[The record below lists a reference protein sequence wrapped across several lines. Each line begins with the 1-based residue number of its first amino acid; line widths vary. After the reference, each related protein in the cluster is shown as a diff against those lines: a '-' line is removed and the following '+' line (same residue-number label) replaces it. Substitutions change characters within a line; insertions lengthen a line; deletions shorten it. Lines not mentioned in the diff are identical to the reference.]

1 MDQNTVTELEQ
12 ASEIQK
18 AYNKKIQYGYGVGI
32 RWFFMSVVPCVFIA
46 SFLYGVTLWFFVIV
60 LLPVIPIIFA
70 VIDGSRLRKKAKQ
83 DQDLVI
89 TDHANSGIIIHDAK
103 SSGFSKYNLA
113 VLWVI
118 AVVVSAAGI
127 IGMFFGINLY
137 ISFKTA
143 LGFKDTH
150 DIFDTLFLIFIG
162 LWPIFLVIQ
171 VTIEKIQRK
180 KLLDSQNSS
189 TGPE

>member
-1 MDQNTVTELEQ
+1 MEPGTVTESDQ

-18 AYNKKIQYGYGVGI
+18 AYNKKIQYGYDVAI
-32 RWFFMSVVPCVFIA
+32 RWFFISVLPCVFIS

-70 VIDGSRLRKKAKQ
+70 IIDGSRLRKKAKQ
-83 DQDLVI
+83 DQDLVA
-89 TDHANSGIIIHDAK
+89 TTHVNPAIIIHDAK
-103 SSGFSKYNLA
+103 SSSFSKYNLA
-113 VLWVI
+113 VLWVV

-127 IGMFFGINLY
+127 IGMFFGISLY

-162 LWPIFLVIQ
+162 LSPIYLAISATV
-171 VTIEKIQRK
+171 EKMRRK
-180 KLLDSQNSS
+180 KLLDSQGSS
-189 TGPE
+189 TGVQ